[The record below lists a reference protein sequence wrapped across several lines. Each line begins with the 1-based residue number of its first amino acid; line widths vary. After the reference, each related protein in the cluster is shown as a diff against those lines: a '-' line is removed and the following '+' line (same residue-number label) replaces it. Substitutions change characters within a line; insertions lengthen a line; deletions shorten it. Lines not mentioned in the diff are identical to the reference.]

1 MCYLCTITEGGGG
14 RGRTESITSFDPSS
28 PSVGPLV
35 AGIDSNKSG
44 KLHFNAPV
52 GAQVSRG
59 RFLSLR
65 E

>member
-1 MCYLCTITEGGGG
+1 MCYLCTIIKGGGG
-14 RGRTESITSFDPSS
+14 RGRTESITSFHPSS

-52 GAQVSRG
+52 GAH
-59 RFLSLR
+59 FLGGGFLV
-65 E
+65 